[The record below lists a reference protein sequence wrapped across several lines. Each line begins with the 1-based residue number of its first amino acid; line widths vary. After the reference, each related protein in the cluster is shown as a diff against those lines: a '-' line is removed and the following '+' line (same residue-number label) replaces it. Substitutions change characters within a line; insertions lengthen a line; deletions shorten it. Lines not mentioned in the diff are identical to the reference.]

1 MLPAETRNIR
11 EEKAMKEKR
20 FNKREISK
28 YTSKYGIF
36 LTLLVLIMACS
47 VASPKFLTTSNALNV
62 LRQTSVYCLIALA
75 EGIVIISGGIDL
87 AAGSTMALAGIAS
100 IPVCVATD
108 SILLGVLTAVGIGIL
123 CSGIS
128 GVITAFLDMPAFV
141 VTLALQMAIRGFI
154 MVRTLGVTVAKTGGK
169 FKILGQGFIGGVIPT
184 AIVVM
189 VLAVIAA
196 DVLLR
201 YTRIG
206 RNLFAL
212 GGNREAA
219 FASGINIRMYT
230 IISYVISG
238 VFAGLAGYMY
248 MSRINSGV
256 PSGAEGYESNG
267 ISAAV
272 IGGVAFT
279 GGSGSAWGIMI
290 GAMILCIITNI
301 LNLVGVDG
309 NAQKIVNGAII
320 VLAVAIDMQT
330 KRRR

>member
-1 MLPAETRNIR
+1 MLPAENKNFR
-11 EEKAMKEKR
+11 EEKVMKEKKL
-20 FNKREISK
+20 NMREISK

-36 LTLLVLIMACS
+36 ITLIVLIAVCS
-47 VASPKFLTTSNALNV
+47 IVSPKFLTGSNALNV

-75 EGIVIISGGIDL
+75 EGIVIMSGGIDL

-108 SILLGVLTAVGIGIL
+108 SIFLGVLTAIGVGIL

-128 GVITAFLDMPAFV
+128 GMITAFLDMPAFV
-141 VTLALQMAIRGFI
+141 VTLAMQMAIRGFI

-184 AIVVM
+184 AIIVM

-196 DVLLR
+196 DILLR

-219 FASGINIRMYT
+219 FASGINIRLYT

-301 LNLVGVDG
+301 LNLMGVDG

-320 VLAVAIDMQT
+320 IFAVAIDMQT

>member
-1 MLPAETRNIR
+1 MLPAETNHFR
-11 EEKAMKEKR
+11 EEKMMKEKKL
-20 FNKREISK
+20 NMREISK

-36 LTLLVLIMACS
+36 ITLLVLIAVCS
-47 VASPKFLTTSNALNV
+47 IVSPKFLTASNALNV

-75 EGIVIISGGIDL
+75 EGIVIMSGGIDL
-87 AAGSTMALAGIAS
+87 AAGSTMALAGIAA

-108 SILLGVLTAVGIGIL
+108 SIFLGVLTAVGVGIL

-128 GVITAFLDMPAFV
+128 GVITAILDMPAFV
-141 VTLALQMAIRGFI
+141 VTLAMQMAIRGFI

-169 FKILGQGFIGGVIPT
+169 FKLLGQGFLGGVIPT

-230 IISYVISG
+230 IISYIISG

-290 GAMILCIITNI
+290 GATILCIITNI
-301 LNLVGVDG
+301 LNLMGVDG

-320 VLAVAIDMQT
+320 IVAVAIDMQT

>member
-1 MLPAETRNIR
+1 M
-11 EEKAMKEKR
+11 MKEKKL
-20 FNKREISK
+20 NMREISK

-36 LTLLVLIMACS
+36 ITLLVLIAVCS
-47 VASPKFLTTSNALNV
+47 IVSPKFLTASNALNV

-75 EGIVIISGGIDL
+75 EGIVIMSGGIDL
-87 AAGSTMALAGIAS
+87 AAGSTMALAGIAA

-108 SILLGVLTAVGIGIL
+108 SIFLGVLTAVGVGIL

-128 GVITAFLDMPAFV
+128 GVITAILDMPAFV
-141 VTLALQMAIRGFI
+141 VTLAMQMAIRGFI

-169 FKILGQGFIGGVIPT
+169 FKLLGQGFLGGVIPT

-230 IISYVISG
+230 IISYIISG

-290 GAMILCIITNI
+290 GATILCIITNI
-301 LNLVGVDG
+301 LNLMGVDG

-320 VLAVAIDMQT
+320 IVAVAIDMQT

>member
-1 MLPAETRNIR
+1 M
-11 EEKAMKEKR
+11 MKEKKL
-20 FNKREISK
+20 NMREISK

-36 LTLLVLIMACS
+36 ITLLVLIAVCS
-47 VASPKFLTTSNALNV
+47 IVSPKFLTASNALNV

-75 EGIVIISGGIDL
+75 EGIVIMSGGIDL
-87 AAGSTMALAGIAS
+87 AAGSTMALAGIAA
-100 IPVCVATD
+100 IPVCVAAD
-108 SILLGVLTAVGIGIL
+108 SIFLGVLTAVGVGIL

-128 GVITAFLDMPAFV
+128 GVITAILDMPAFV
-141 VTLALQMAIRGFI
+141 VTLAMQMAIRGFI

-169 FKILGQGFIGGVIPT
+169 FKLLGQGFLGGVIPT

-230 IISYVISG
+230 IISYIISG

-290 GAMILCIITNI
+290 GATILCIITNI
-301 LNLVGVDG
+301 LNLMGVDG

-320 VLAVAIDMQT
+320 IVAVAIDMQT

>member
-1 MLPAETRNIR
+1 
-11 EEKAMKEKR
+11 MKDKKL
-20 FNKREISK
+20 NMREISK

-36 LTLLVLIMACS
+36 ITLIVLIAVCS
-47 VASPKFLTTSNALNV
+47 IVSPKFLTGSNALNV

-75 EGIVIISGGIDL
+75 EGIVIMSGGIDL
-87 AAGSTMALAGIAS
+87 AAGSTMALAGITA

-108 SILLGVLTAVGIGIL
+108 SIFLGVLTAMGVGIL

-128 GVITAFLDMPAFV
+128 GIITAFLDMPAFV
-141 VTLALQMAIRGFI
+141 VTLAMQMAIRGFI

-169 FKILGQGFIGGVIPT
+169 FKVLGQGFVGGVIPT

-196 DVLLR
+196 DILLR

-230 IISYVISG
+230 IISYIISG

-279 GGSGSAWGIMI
+279 GGSGSAW
-290 GAMILCIITNI
+290 
-301 LNLVGVDG
+301 VS
-309 NAQKIVNGAII
+309 
-320 VLAVAIDMQT
+320 
-330 KRRR
+330 